1 MKFSQIQRGKRA
13 ERRASFPSLGDDG
26 AIIEAEF
33 VCVPLGGHEEAEA
46 LSFAESYAR
55 EHGIKSPSPGMPLY
69 DLGMQIKTLE
79 LSMLDVDSPPSARL
93 RFFGSTKEVES
104 LPRETIV
111 YLFAIVDD
119 WQDQCSPM
127 SHKIN
132 DDSLYATIHK
142 LGTGGPDAER
152 FFDSCGP
159 GLRRIFTL
167 SMARLLVT
175 LLGPKSSPSGSTG
188 ESGTSDSSDNT
199 TTDPSA
205 PPQ

>member
-26 AIIEAEF
+26 AVIDAEF

-46 LSFAESYAR
+46 LEFAESYAK

-79 LSMLDVDSPPSARL
+79 LSMFDVDSPSTARQ
-93 RFFGSTKEVES
+93 RFFASTKEVEG

-127 SHKIN
+127 SHKVN
-132 DDSLYATIHK
+132 DGSLFVTIHK

-152 FFDSCGP
+152 FLDSCGP

-167 SMARLLVT
+167 SMAKLLVT

-188 ESGTSDSSDNT
+188 ESGIRESNDKP
-199 TTDPSA
+199 TTDQ